1 MSRLKPAPGT
11 LIAMI
16 ALVVALAG
24 SAYPAIK
31 IDTQNIRRGAVTAA
45 KLANGA
51 VTNRAIGP
59 DAATGHKRAEG
70 TLGQVPD
77 AAKAATADQATNAT
91 NADQA
96 GNAATVGGMRAQK

>member
-24 SAYPAIK
+24 SAYAAIK
-31 IDTQNIRRGAVTAA
+31 IDTQNIRRGAVTGK
-45 KLANGA
+45 KLATGA

-59 DAATGHKRAEG
+59 DAVTGDKVAES

-77 AAKAATADQATNAT
+77 AAKAVTADKATNATNAT

-96 GNAATVGGMRAQK
+96 DNAGTVGGM

>member
-1 MSRLKPAPGT
+1 MSRLKPTPGT

-24 SAYPAIK
+24 SAYAAIK
-31 IDTQNIRRGAVTAA
+31 IDTQDIRRGAVTAN
-45 KLANGA
+45 KLASGA
-51 VTNRAIGP
+51 VTNRAIAP
-59 DAATGHKRAEG
+59 DAVTGDKVAES
-70 TLGQVPD
+70 TLQQVPS

-96 GNAATVGGMRAQK
+96 GNAATVGGM